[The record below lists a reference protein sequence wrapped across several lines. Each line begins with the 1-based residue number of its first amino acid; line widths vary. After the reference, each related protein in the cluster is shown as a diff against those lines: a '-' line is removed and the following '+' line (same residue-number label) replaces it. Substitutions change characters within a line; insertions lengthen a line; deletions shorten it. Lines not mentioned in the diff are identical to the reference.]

1 MLRSPRF
8 ADDAGPSGR
17 PQSRIE
23 SPSMTRPDA
32 RPVREASPPGD
43 CPRQVVAIMNPKAG
57 SAAIDAI
64 RRALEGCFARGESR
78 LELYEIRDGDDLGAV
93 VRERLACGVGLVIA
107 AGGDGTVSGVA
118 DALAGSGTPMGILP
132 MGTANVLARELDIPL
147 DVESAARLLVDDH
160 DVVAIDA
167 MRVGSRH
174 YLTQVGVGL
183 DALMIRDTPT
193 ERKKRLGKL
202 AYLWAAAK
210 HLVGFQPRQFTL
222 EIDGKS
228 IRRSA
233 SEVVVA
239 NVGTLGQPPFRWGPD
254 IRVDDGTL
262 DVCVSRARTILHYLV
277 LAWHVVTRQHRADPN
292 VRYYQARRSVAIATR
307 HPVPVQADGEVIGE
321 TPVRVEVVAGAI
333 HVIAPRR
340 A

>member
-1 MLRSPRF
+1 MIRPETKLAR
-8 ADDAGPSGR
+8 DA
-17 PQSRIE
+17 
-23 SPSMTRPDA
+23 SPSDA
-32 RPVREASPPGD
+32 CPG
-43 CPRQVVAIMNPKAG
+43 QVVAIVNPKAG

-64 RRALEGCFARGESR
+64 RRALEACFAGGESR
-78 LELYEIRDGDDLGAV
+78 LELYEIREGDDLGAV
-93 VRERLACGVGLVIA
+93 VRERLARGVALVIA
-107 AGGDGTVSGVA
+107 AGGDGTVSAVA

-132 MGTANVLARELDIPL
+132 MGTANVLARELEIPL
-147 DVESAARLLVDDH
+147 DVDAAARLLVDDH

-167 MRVGSRH
+167 MRVGGRH

-193 ERKKRLGKL
+193 EQKKRLGKL
-202 AYLWAAAK
+202 AYLWAAAR
-210 HLVGFQPRQFTL
+210 HLIGFQPRRFTL
-222 EIDGKS
+222 EIDGKAT
-228 IRRSA
+228 RRNA
-233 SEVVVA
+233 SQVVVA

-262 DVCVSRARTILHYLV
+262 DVFVSKARTILHYLV

-321 TPVRVEVVAGAI
+321 TPVSVDVVPGAV

-340 A
+340 